1 MKRRPAQSQ
10 ELFGA
15 RLERLPEAY
24 LVAHI
29 DGGARGNP
37 GPAGF
42 GVVVEDEAGRPVAR
56 LSQYLGHRTNNY
68 AEYMGLLSA
77 LAYALKHGFKALK
90 IISDSELMV
99 RQIQG
104 RYKVKSPVLLDLYQ
118 QAKSLIRQLDWF
130 RIEHTL
136 REGNA
141 EADRLANEAMDEGMR
156 RAAPGQV
163 REHNAPAS
171 QPRGAQPGVAQPP
184 SAVSPPP
191 SKPGEVNGVVRD
203 GRVEFTGDPLPEGT
217 RVKIRTA

>member
-1 MKRRPAQSQ
+1 MSGSQ

-15 RLERLPEAY
+15 RVEHLPQGY

-29 DGGARGNP
+29 DGGARGKP

-77 LAYALKHGFKALK
+77 LAYALKHRFKALK
-90 IISDSELMV
+90 VISDSELMV

-104 RYKVKSPVLLDLYQ
+104 KYKVKSPVLLDLYQ
-118 QAKSLIRQLDWF
+118 HAKSQIQQLDWF

-156 RAAPGQV
+156 RPSPGELRERGAAPTQ
-163 REHNAPAS
+163 RPSAPAS
-171 QPRGAQPGVAQPP
+171 LP
-184 SAVSPPP
+184 
-191 SKPGEVNGVVRD
+191 KEVEGIVRN
-203 GRVEFTGDPLPEGT
+203 GRVEFVGTALPDGT
-217 RVKIRTA
+217 RVKVKTT

>member
-1 MKRRPAQSQ
+1 MTPRPSQSQ

-15 RLERLPEAY
+15 RLERLPESY
-24 LVAHI
+24 LVAHV

-77 LAYALKHGFKALK
+77 LAYTIKHGFKALK

-104 RYKVKSPVLLDLYQ
+104 KYKVKSPVLLDLYQ
-118 QAKSLIRQLDWF
+118 HAKSQIQQLDWF

-141 EADRLANEAMDEGMR
+141 EADRLANDAMDEGMR
-156 RAAPGQV
+156 RPSPGQV
-163 REHNAPAS
+163 REQSGRPSEPAS
-171 QPRGAQPGVAQPP
+171 PTMPR
-184 SAVSPPP
+184 
-191 SKPGEVNGVVRD
+191 EVEGVVRG
-203 GRVEFTGDPLPEGT
+203 GRVEFTGVALPDGT
-217 RVKIRTA
+217 RVKIRTTQ